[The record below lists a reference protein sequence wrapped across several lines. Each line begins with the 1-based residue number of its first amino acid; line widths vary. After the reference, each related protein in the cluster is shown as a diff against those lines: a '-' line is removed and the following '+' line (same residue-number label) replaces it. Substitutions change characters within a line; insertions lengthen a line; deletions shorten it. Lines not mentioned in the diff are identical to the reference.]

1 MVQSVQ
7 HTFQQRGLS
16 TLSSWIGWNAW
27 GFDGALNVDITEL
40 LEVKLTKPFFFF
52 DFLVFCFVLS
62 NLQGVIHRRC
72 ISHVLSS
79 QQIAC
84 WVKRCKNPR
93 FQTNLVPYPRIH
105 FMLTSYAPVISAEK
119 AYHEQLSVAEITM
132 SVFEPRIH
140 DGQMWSSPRQV
151 HGLLH
156 DVPRS
161 LFCYSVWKPS
171 DLSPVVS
178 QPQIVFKLDGWHL
191 HCRDIPIWGN
201 LSHMFCFLDSKVSCG
216 SYL

>member
-52 DFLVFCFVLS
+52 RFPSVLLCAFKS
-62 NLQGVIHRRC
+62 ARSHTPEMH
-72 ISHVLSS
+72 ISCVEQPANCMLSQEMQKSKVPDQSGALPAHSLHVDLLCSS
-79 QQIAC
+79 HLCGKGLPWAAFRGRDYYVC
-84 WVKRCKNPR
+84 LR
-93 FQTNLVPYPRIH
+93 T
-105 FMLTSYAPVISAEK
+105 
-119 AYHEQLSVAEITM
+119 
-132 SVFEPRIH
+132 RIH

-171 DLSPVVS
+171 DLSPVFS